1 MIRKVFKIREISG
14 FNGNCKKGDVIFYH
28 FKIGFDIP
36 YNLRTK
42 PWNYIS
48 LASVLFG
55 FEKNTF
61 KHSFRFFN
69 HHLAVN
75 KKLIKFG

>member
-1 MIRKVFKIREISG
+1 METVRKEMLFFII
-14 FNGNCKKGDVIFYH
+14 

-61 KHSFRFFN
+61 KHSFRLFN